1 MGDTRGYAHST
12 RLDPDHRIF
21 GLSDYNLAASSAVE
35 GLPDEQKSSP
45 VRRTFLLMITFEF
58 ILTVVLWLIY
68 LRTRGPI
75 ITSMTN
81 EVKFYNFTSSLFD
94 VQVLAASRFTALEI
108 CYGCI
113 LTSSRWP
120 SIVFTTVSTVAVII
134 KCVMFDFGIASDSP
148 LGLAYTI
155 LVYNIVMPWLVTVFF
170 EYRVLPQ
177 ERMAEQISKNIGR
190 LNANVPNDL
199 ESVTYPSIH
208 HWAATVAASTYAA
221 SIYAS
226 PRGSIIDDE
235 EPLLQTR
242 KPTDYGS
249 TEAPFDVAAL
259 LIQASKVRNDAWSA
273 YESAVWGSCPNPS
286 LSSLPDFTPQTSS
299 ACLPGFKVKLFRVEG
314 LIPAPSRMI
323 FNDLV
328 HGVEFS
334 PHWNPTVASAR
345 LVASSTTFVV
355 ARVRLRRKRF
365 LGSESTQATNLQD
378 YNLCQEVGESV
389 GGNHP
394 CLTDRGSGKDC

>member
-1 MGDTRGYAHST
+1 
-12 RLDPDHRIF
+12 
-21 GLSDYNLAASSAVE
+21 
-35 GLPDEQKSSP
+35 
-45 VRRTFLLMITFEF
+45 
-58 ILTVVLWLIY
+58 
-68 LRTRGPI
+68 
-75 ITSMTN
+75 
-81 EVKFYNFTSSLFD
+81 
-94 VQVLAASRFTALEI
+94 
-108 CYGCI
+108 
-113 LTSSRWP
+113 
-120 SIVFTTVSTVAVII
+120 
-134 KCVMFDFGIASDSP
+134 
-148 LGLAYTI
+148 
-155 LVYNIVMPWLVTVFF
+155 
-170 EYRVLPQ
+170 
-177 ERMAEQISKNIGR
+177 MAEQISKNIGR

-199 ESVTYPSIH
+199 ESVAYPSIH

-345 LVASSTTFVV
+345 YLQTFQGENLDIVHTMSKEVLGGLIKPRGEQIISAIMLQPSGDVCRFVWISGIDLKGWLSNSLTERGLTVSMSTFFAAVLTRAESLCVNANPPRRSSLHTTH
-355 ARVRLRRKRF
+355 
-365 LGSESTQATNLQD
+365 S
-378 YNLCQEVGESV
+378 
-389 GGNHP
+389 
-394 CLTDRGSGKDC
+394 SGLNETC